1 MAATKKLTRGI
12 SKDFVD
18 AFKKS
23 ELYELYQKHV
33 DELIIGVRINYLNLY
48 FNCDSIAK
56 ITYKK
61 GLICCEIDKYYI
73 DGKHYKNE
81 DKEKRFK
88 IDPTQLCNHYSD
100 IKKNSE
106 KKATLEKKAQ
116 SKLVH
121 LNNQN
126 NDTNWFCFDVEWK
139 KAFENKQERGKA
151 EFNARFDIMAISKQ
165 NPYKVAI
172 IELKY
177 GSDAIGGKSGIY
189 KHIEDFK
196 KYQDKSYFN
205 KQEIVNTIKSLEMLG
220 VKIPEEIQ
228 NIHVDDIKGYE
239 FYVITLNNNA
249 EEVNGSTPKQTMS
262 GYLFNDKRWNCKRVS
277 IKTVES
283 NFGDVTDKNNSIHVK
298 FLFSKQTLN
307 DLKIDD
313 ILQFKNY
320 ENE

>member
-1 MAATKKLTRGI
+1 MATKKLTRGI
-12 SKDFVD
+12 SKNFVD
-18 AFKKS
+18 AFKES
-23 ELYELYQKHV
+23 ELYELYQKHK

-61 GLICCEIDKYYI
+61 GQICCEIDKYYI
-73 DGKHYKNE
+73 DGKHYKSKA
-81 DKEKRFK
+81 KEKRFK
-88 IDPTQLCNHYSD
+88 IDPTLLCNHYSD

-116 SKLVH
+116 SKLVL

-126 NDTNWFCFDVEWK
+126 NDSNWFCYDVEWK
-139 KAFENKQERGKA
+139 KAFENKQEIEKA
-151 EFNARFDIMAISKQ
+151 EFNPKFDIMAISKQ
-165 NPYKVAI
+165 KPHNVAI

-205 KQEIVNTIKSLEMLG
+205 KKEIVNTIKSQEMLG
-220 VKIPEEIQ
+220 VEIPNEILNIEEN
-228 NIHVDDIKGYE
+228 NISSFE

-249 EEVNGSTPKQTMS
+249 KTINASTPKQTMS
-262 GYLFNDKRWNCKRVS
+262 GYLFNDKRWNCKKLAKKRVEF
-277 IKTVES
+277 K
-283 NFGDVTDKNNSIHVK
+283 FGDVTTLNNPIHVK
-298 FLFSKQTLN
+298 FLFSKQTLPN
-307 DLKIDD
+307 LRITD
-313 ILQFKNY
+313 ILNFNNY
-320 ENE
+320 EKQ

>member
-1 MAATKKLTRGI
+1 MATKELTRGI
-12 SKDFVD
+12 NKDFAD

-23 ELYELYQKHV
+23 ELFELYQKHK
-33 DELIIGVRINYLNLY
+33 DELIIGVRNDYLNLY
-48 FNCDSIAK
+48 YNCDSIAK
-56 ITYKK
+56 ITYRK

-73 DGKHYKNE
+73 DGKHYKKE
-81 DKEKRFK
+81 DKEKQFK
-88 IDPTQLCNHYSD
+88 IYPTQLCNHYSD
-100 IKKNSE
+100 IRKNSE
-106 KKATLEKKAQ
+106 NKATLEKKAQ

-126 NDTNWFCFDVEWK
+126 NDSNWFCFDVEWK
-139 KAFENKQERGKA
+139 KAFENTQEREKA
-151 EFNARFDIMAISKQ
+151 EFNGRFDILAISKQ
-165 NPYKVAI
+165 KPHNIAI

-196 KYQDKSYFN
+196 KYQDKLYFN
-205 KQEIVNTIKSLEMLG
+205 KQEIIDTIKSLEMLG
-220 VKIPEEIQ
+220 DKIPKEIQ
-228 NIHVDDIKGYE
+228 NIQVDDIKGYE

-249 EEVNGSTPKQTMS
+249 EKVNASSPKQTMS
-262 GYLFNDKRWNCKRVS
+262 GYLFNDKRWDCKRVS
-277 IKTVES
+277 TKTVQS

-298 FLFSKQTLN
+298 FLFSKHTLK

-313 ILQFKNY
+313 ILQFKKY